1 MAEANQRESGESAG
15 RGTVTGTPTSARK
28 EVEQNDGNFCNAGRD
43 ARGGAP
49 GAGID
54 GHKMQVTVSVHLCE
68 PGRGTP
74 LACTATFGTDPQA
87 LPERVRWLRVHGVGA
102 ATIESLVV

>member
-1 MAEANQRESGESAG
+1 MTAISAMPDEMP
-15 RGTVTGTPTSARK
+15 V
-28 EVEQNDGNFCNAGRD
+28 VEPRA
-43 ARGGAP
+43 
-49 GAGID
+49 AGID

-87 LPERVRWLRVHGVGA
+87 LAERVRWLRVHGVGV
-102 ATIESLVV
+102 ATIECPVV